1 MDLNTLCKKG
11 WIEINGI
18 NETSDLI
25 KIGNELGTLIP
36 GPNGEIIKEIKRKNI
51 EESLLGS
58 QSSIYGQGP
67 FPLHTDT
74 VFWPLPARYVIFY
87 AIGDVRR
94 PTTFMKFSNLIPKND
109 PNFIKLAQKSI
120 WYVGPKHNL
129 FYCSMIFKYDGSYY
143 WRYDSD
149 LMIPVNHAAY
159 EVNKILRPLVFSTNT
174 DLVNWTGSNAVIIS
188 NWNILHGRGAQPQ
201 NEGERIIHRLYV
213 K

>member
-1 MDLNTLCKKG
+1 MNLNTLHNKG
-11 WIEINGI
+11 WIEIGGI
-18 NETSDLI
+18 NGTADLI
-25 KIGNELGTLIP
+25 KIGNELGTLLP
-36 GPNGEIIKEIKRKNI
+36 GPNGEIIKEIKRKKK
-51 EESLLGS
+51 EESLQGS
-58 QSSIYGQGP
+58 QSSIYGHGR

-94 PTTFMKFSNLIPKND
+94 PTTFMKFSDLLPKND

-120 WYVGPKHNL
+120 WYVGPKHNR
-129 FYCSMIFKYDGSYY
+129 FYCSIIFKYDENYY

-149 LMIPVNHAAY
+149 LMTPVNHAAF

-174 DLVNWTGSNAVIIS
+174 DFVNWTGSNAVIIS
-188 NWNILHGRGAQPQ
+188 NWNILHGRGDQPQ
-201 NEGERIIHRLYV
+201 DEGERIIYRLYV